1 MLRFNDA
8 VDLTVNLTQMTNE
21 KLTALR
27 DEALTLAQ
35 QNYQPPSPEQVD
47 AQERSLY
54 GEDLYY
60 KAQQQMQS
68 AAMQEHRRRHG
79 FNENAPNENLTN
91 KAV

>member
-1 MLRFNDA
+1 VLRLNDA
-8 VDLTVNLTQMTNE
+8 VDLTVNLTEMTNE

-27 DEALTLAQ
+27 DEALALAK

-47 AQERSLY
+47 DQERELY
-54 GEDLYY
+54 GEELYH

-79 FNENAPNENLTN
+79 FNEMTKP
-91 KAV
+91 